1 MDQQRMDFM
10 ASFLHN
16 CGVVTN
22 VRLVTAE
29 GDSKETHV
37 LLLAGASPMMRQ
49 VRAPTTASITALTTA
64 PTAVLTTAPTT
75 ASFTAPITAPTS
87 VYTTASTSVP
97 TPAYLPTQ
105 DHTL

>member
-49 VRAPTTASITALTTA
+49 VRAPTTDSINALTTA

-75 ASFTAPITAPTS
+75 APTTVPITAPTS
-87 VYTTASTSVP
+87 VSITASPSVP
-97 TPAYLPTQ
+97 TLVNLPTQ